1 MPQLYAH
8 TADHTAYTAL
18 YGVYVYDDMIF
29 WVIIRF
35 LKTLTIPYTDIWV
48 YTGIGQPYLFAV
60 HDQAH

>member
-18 YGVYVYDDMIF
+18 FGVYVYDDMIF

-35 LKTLTIPYTDIWV
+35 LKTL
-48 YTGIGQPYLFAV
+48 GIIFTAV
-60 HDQAH
+60 LNHCDVVTCNHLAA

>member
-29 WVIIRF
+29 WVIIWF
-35 LKTLTIPYTDIWV
+35 LKTLTT
-48 YTGIGQPYLFAV
+48 TLFMQKMLKG
-60 HDQAH
+60 HCTFRL